1 MPKKKYAPARQLGR
15 VEDDLWTALKSHAET
30 QGLNFT
36 QWAVNTLV
44 DRMNLERKID
54 KREAERKKR

>member
-1 MPKKKYAPARQLGR
+1 MKAKYAPARQLGR
-15 VEDDLWTALKSHAET
+15 VEDDLWIALKSHAET

-54 KREAERKKR
+54 KREVERKKR

>member
-1 MPKKKYAPARQLGR
+1 MLKKKYAPARQLGR

-44 DRMNLERKID
+44 DRMHLERKID
-54 KREAERKKR
+54 KREAYRKKS